1 MSTLPMPALFL
12 GHGSPMNALEHTPI
26 SQSWRKLGQTLPRP
40 RAILMISAHWN
51 TRGTLVSAA
60 TQPDTIHDFGGFPD
74 ALYAMQYP
82 APGAPELAAQISALI
97 PNSRLDHSRGLDH
110 GAWSLLVHL
119 YPEADIPVLQ
129 LSLDMQLTPEQEYGT
144 GRALRTLREQ
154 GVLIIGSGNTVH
166 NLRALVPGDSAYPWA
181 SAFNEAIGQ
190 RLLDKTDDAV
200 LDYTSLVNTDT
211 ARLCH
216 PTDEHLRPL
225 FYLLGTGYPDEP
237 RTLFNNQLTM
247 GAISMLSL
255 KLG

>member
-1 MSTLPMPALFL
+1 MSRLPMPALFL

-26 SQSWRKLGQTLPRP
+26 SQSWRELGQTLPKP

-51 TRGTLVSAA
+51 TRGTLVTAA
-60 TQPDTIHDFGGFPD
+60 PKPETIHDFGGFPD
-74 ALYAMQYP
+74 TLYAMQYP
-82 APGAPELAAQISALI
+82 APGAPELAAQIATLL
-97 PNSRLDHSRGLDH
+97 PNCSLDKTRGLDH

-119 YPEADIPVLQ
+119 YPEADVPILQ
-129 LSLDMQLTPEQEYGT
+129 LSLDMQLKPEQEYGT

-166 NLRALVPGDSAYPWA
+166 NLRALVAGDGAYPWA
-181 SAFNEAIGQ
+181 SAFNGAIGQ
-190 RLLDKTDDAV
+190 KLLDKADDAV
-200 LDYTSLVNTDT
+200 LNYTNLVDGDT

-225 FYLLGTGYPDEP
+225 FYVLGTGYPDEP
-237 RTLFNNQLTM
+237 RALFNNQLTM